1 MKRWKLCAA
10 ACAAAVIVGG
20 CIWLYQESQPAYTYE
35 QLCAMPAD
43 QLLDTFVDNGLVIN
57 DRLLETF
64 TEEELA
70 EMFKQEFDG
79 LRQGVI
85 IRSDMMYWDLAKQ
98 TKEVYDRITQ

>member
-1 MKRWKLCAA
+1 MKHRKLCVA
-10 ACAAAVIVGG
+10 ACAVAVIVGG
-20 CIWLYQESQPAYTYE
+20 CIWLYRESQPAYTYE

-43 QLLDTFVDNGLVIN
+43 QLLDTFVESGLVIN
-57 DRLLETF
+57 DRLQETF